1 MLSFG
6 KVPLSGTLLAPPQ
19 LLKDEATYPL
29 DVVFCSRCSLLQLI
43 QTVSPSTMYDWTVY
57 RDPPPPSMQE
67 RIEARQLAERLIA
80 ERRLGPDSL
89 VVEIASGEGALLR
102 EFQARHVSVLG
113 IEPASGP
120 ANRAREAG
128 VPTLAAFFSRD
139 LAQYLKSEDK
149 RGDVVIARD
158 VLARVP
164 DLHGFLGGIRT
175 LLKDEGIALI
185 EVPYVRE
192 LVDQNAFDA
201 LNDEQLCYFSLSALV
216 DALEAAD
223 LWPGRVE
230 LTGPDRGMLRLHVAA
245 VPGEMSPAHEYVKA
259 EAYAGVGSASYYRG
273 FGERAAE
280 TRAQLRTLLGGL
292 RREGKRIV
300 AYGASSAGTTLLN
313 FAGLDHEYV
322 DFVVDEDTQRQGRFV
337 PGVHLPV
344 LSPESLLSDI
354 PDFLLLLDRSG
365 EDSLQAVR
373 PALKTGG
380 TRFIVP
386 TPTPIVI

>member
-6 KVPLSGTLLAPPQ
+6 KVPLAGTLLAPPQ

-57 RDPPPPSMQE
+57 RDPPPATMQQ

-80 ERRLGPDSL
+80 EHRLGPDSL
-89 VVEIASGEGALLR
+89 VIEIASGDGALLR

-149 RGDVVIARD
+149 QGDVVIARD

-175 LLKDEGIALI
+175 LLKDEGVALI

-192 LVDQNAFDA
+192 LVDQNGFDA
-201 LNDEQLCYFSLSALV
+201 LNHEQLCYFSLSALV
-216 DALEAAD
+216 DALEAAE

-230 LTGPDRGMLRLHVAA
+230 LTGPDRSTLRLHVAA
-245 VPGEMSPAHEYVKA
+245 TPREMSAAHEYVKA
-259 EAYAGVGSASYYRG
+259 EAHAGVGSAAYYRA

-280 TRAQLRTLLGGL
+280 TRAELRTMLSAM
-292 RREGKRIV
+292 RRDGKRVV
-300 AYGASSAGTTLLN
+300 AYGASSEGTMLLN
-313 FAGLDHEYV
+313 FAGLDHAYL

-354 PDFLLLLDRSG
+354 PDFLLLLGRNSEG
-365 EDSLQAVR
+365 SLQTVR
-373 PALKTGG
+373 PALDRGG

-386 TPTPIVI
+386 TPTPTVV